1 MRPDTK
7 WRHNTA
13 GKLGAFAAVE
23 AVAFGAAAAAGSAVG
38 PIDVG
43 SDSSA
48 PLRLAQ
54 RRTGDP
60 RLMHSFTGRP
70 TLDNIPPGGILKA

>member
-23 AVAFGAAAAAGSAVG
+23 AVAFGAAAAVGSAVG

-70 TLDNIPPGGILKA
+70 TLGIIPLGGMMET

>member
-23 AVAFGAAAAAGSAVG
+23 AVAFGAAAAVGSAVG

-43 SDSSA
+43 SDSPA
-48 PLRLAQ
+48 PLCLDQ
-54 RRTGDP
+54 RRTVDP
-60 RLMHSFTGRP
+60 RLTHSFTGRP
-70 TLDNIPPGGILKA
+70 TLDNIPLGGILKA